1 MAAHD
6 WSAQHRTDLITTL
19 VPSTAVTGLALATNM
34 QYGDTAAALELVAA
48 VASGS
53 VCLASFSKSW
63 SDALSWGAAA
73 ATLALGQATATT
85 FAGAAWPTAYAWVAA
100 SAAALGARL
109 VYRHRTRH
117 DDHARELAKL
127 TLSAKHTALETARLR
142 QQMALHQLI
151 NATGNAEP
159 AINLKGLTPEETAIR
174 EVVHELYKRE
184 LPGAAV
190 ERSATGWTAV
200 LDLPTGLDPD
210 KVIREWPRVAA
221 GLALPGEFDL
231 AKGALSSQVVAR
243 YLDGDPLA
251 ALVEYTATGAEAFTD
266 PVVLGVDKFGATADV
281 ELAYNHTLIAGSSKF
296 GKSNITKLIA
306 LRLAALPDTVLYG
319 VDMKPGAPE
328 LSLLRPILHDLATNP
343 EQAHAMFGWLTEEME
358 ERGAILKEAGD
369 TRWDPRSH
377 GRPAVFV
384 IVDELAE
391 LVRQG
396 DNVAK
401 GETKISTRVE
411 SLLALARAYGIHLIL
426 ATQQPSNRVFGKT
439 TDPRGNLTVRI
450 SVRMN
455 DRGHGQFVFSSS
467 KWVPGDLDA
476 PGKFLMQSP
485 DHNRPAQYK
494 AQFVSDEVAASEVA
508 RLGRELV
515 PAPTGKRL
523 ILPAQD
529 GLNNQESVR
538 DRLKHYGLMTRRE
551 LEAGTGLT
559 DKQVLRACQ
568 EMADVERD
576 EETNTWRLA
585 VLPGAPWGVRAVAAT
600 E

>member
-1 MAAHD
+1 MAARD
-6 WSAQHRTDLITTL
+6 WLAEYRTDLISAL
-19 VPSTAVTGLALATNM
+19 VPSTAVTGLALAAHA
-34 QYGDTAAALELVAA
+34 QYGDSAAAVELVAA
-48 VASGS
+48 IASGTVS
-53 VCLASFSKSW
+53 LASFSKSW
-63 SDALSWGAAA
+63 SESLSWGATA
-73 ATLALGQATATT
+73 ATLALGQASATT
-85 FAGAAWPTAYAWVAA
+85 LAGFDWPTLYAWVFSSA
-100 SAAALGARL
+100 SALGARL
-109 VYRHRTRH
+109 VYRHRIRH
-117 DDHARELAKL
+117 DDHARQLAKL
-127 TLSAKHTALETARLR
+127 TLSAKRTALETAHIR
-142 QQMALHQLI
+142 QQMALHQLL
-151 NATGNAEP
+151 NATGGAEP
-159 AINLKGLTPEETAIR
+159 AVNLKGLTPEETSIR
-174 EVVHELYKRE
+174 QVVHALYKRE
-184 LPGAAV
+184 LPGVVV
-190 ERSATGWTAV
+190 ERSGTGWAAV

-210 KVIREWPRVAA
+210 KLIREWPKVAA

-231 AKGALSSQVVAR
+231 ARGALSSQVVAR

-251 ALVEYTATGAEAFTD
+251 EVVGYTATGAETFTD
-266 PVVLGVDKFGATADV
+266 PVVLGVDKFGHTVAV

-343 EQAHAMFGWLTEEME
+343 EQAHAMFGWLTQEME
-358 ERGAILKEAGD
+358 ERGAILAEAGD
-369 TRWDPRSH
+369 TRWDPRRH

-396 DNVAK
+396 DAVPK

-467 KWVPGDLDA
+467 AWTPGDLDA
-476 PGKFLMQSP
+476 PGKFLMLSP
-485 DHNRPAQYK
+485 EHGRPVQYK
-494 AQFVSDEVAASEVA
+494 AQFVADDVAAGEVA
-508 RLGRELV
+508 RLGREVV

-523 ILPAQD
+523 ILPAQAS
-529 GLNNQESVR
+529 LNNQDKIR
-538 DRLKHYGLMTRRE
+538 DRLQHYGVMTRKE
-551 LEAGTGLT
+551 LEAGTGL
-559 DKQVLRACQ
+559 DKAQVLRACR
-568 EMADVERD
+568 EVPELVRD
-576 EETNTWRLA
+576 EALGTWS
-585 VLPGAPWGVRAVAAT
+585 LPLEGGWRARAVAVPT